1 MAGGTTHL
9 VVFAAARQAGRC
21 VVRLVGPV
29 NLRPAGH
36 GCVRLNE
43 SLGIGHSHLRP
54 RSWLARLRDME
65 RSLGSGKAGFALAS
79 GRARDRC
86 LGGPS
91 PQRSTYIV
99 DTYDTAFLRVG
110 RSAHPLPTLER
121 QDPPSST
128 KEQVG
133 PEKNPV
139 GELAK
144 EGRREGSINEDRAS
158 PAAVGAG
165 LVDA

>member
-1 MAGGTTHL
+1 
-9 VVFAAARQAGRC
+9 
-21 VVRLVGPV
+21 
-29 NLRPAGH
+29 
-36 GCVRLNE
+36 
-43 SLGIGHSHLRP
+43 
-54 RSWLARLRDME
+54 ME

-79 GRARDRC
+79 GASERAREIDA
-86 LGGPS
+86 LVGPS